1 MTSVTLAVPDEI
13 LAAFC
18 QHWQIRE
25 LALFGSALRDD
36 FRADS
41 DIDLLVTFA
50 DGASWGLLA
59 HVQMQQ
65 ELEALLQRPV
75 DLISRR
81 ALEESPNWL
90 RRHAILD
97 TARVLY
103 AANDKAH
110 HAA

>member
-1 MTSVTLAVPDEI
+1 MTSVTLAVPDEV

-18 QHWQIRE
+18 QRWQIRE

-36 FRADS
+36 FRTDS

-50 DGASWGLLA
+50 DDTAWGLLA

-103 AANDKAH
+103 VSDEAH

>member
-1 MTSVTLAVPDEI
+1 MTHAPLAVSEQA

-18 QHWQIRE
+18 QRWQIRE

-50 DGASWGLLA
+50 DDTAWGVLA
-59 HVQMQQ
+59 HIQMQH

-75 DLISRR
+75 DFISRR
-81 ALEESPNWL
+81 AVEESPNWL
-90 RRHAILD
+90 RRDAILA
-97 TARVLY
+97 TAQVLY
-103 AANDKAH
+103 ASDEAPHGA
-110 HAA
+110 

>member
-1 MTSVTLAVPDEI
+1 MTRIVGAVLPESLAE
-13 LAAFC
+13 FC
-18 QHWQIRE
+18 RRWKIRE

-50 DGASWGLLA
+50 DDAAWGLLA
-59 HVQMQQ
+59 HIQMQQ
-65 ELEALLQRPV
+65 ELEALFKRPV

-81 ALEESPNWL
+81 AVAESPNWL

-97 TARVLY
+97 TAHILY
-103 AANDKAH
+103 SNDQAQH
-110 HAA
+110 VA

>member
-1 MTSVTLAVPDEI
+1 MTGVALAVPDET
-13 LAAFC
+13 LAEFC
-18 QHWQIRE
+18 QRWKIRE

-50 DGASWGLLA
+50 DDAAWGLLA
-59 HVQMQQ
+59 HMQMQH
-65 ELEALLQRPV
+65 ELEAILQRPV

-81 ALEESPNWL
+81 ALEQSPNWL

-97 TARVLY
+97 TAQVL
-103 AANDKAH
+103 
-110 HAA
+110 